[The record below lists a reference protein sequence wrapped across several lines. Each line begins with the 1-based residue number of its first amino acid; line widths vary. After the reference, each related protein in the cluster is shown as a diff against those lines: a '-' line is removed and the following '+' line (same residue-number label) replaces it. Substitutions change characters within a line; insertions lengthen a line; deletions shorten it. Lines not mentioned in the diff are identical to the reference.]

1 MDGVLFMKH
10 HFPKNQMMSRSNN
23 KDKLQVLKDWISRTP
38 AGVKKFNALYKTPK
52 KTKQTINN

>member
-1 MDGVLFMKH
+1 
-10 HFPKNQMMSRSNN
+10 MSRSNN

-52 KTKQTINN
+52 KTKKEKQILNTYN